1 MQKKIRIGLLDDH
14 QIVIDG
20 LIALLKNVPNIDVG
34 VVCNDSMKIEEVLL
48 DSQIDILL
56 TDVMMPGRNGF
67 EVAKLVREKFPTL
80 KVIVLTMSDN
90 GKHIKA
96 MMDEAHI
103 DGYLLKTCSKDDL
116 VKAIETVYLGGSY
129 FVEEIWG
136 ELESY
141 NEQLQHL
148 ESLNLT
154 PREIE
159 IMKQLAL
166 GKSNKQIA
174 NDLIISEHTVDSH
187 RKNIYRKSGAHTVVE
202 LLDFARANGLLE
214 Y

>member
-1 MQKKIRIGLLDDH
+1 MPKLINIGLLDDH

-20 LIALLKNVPNIDVG
+20 LIALLKNVENIEVKF
-34 VVCNDSMKIEEVLL
+34 VCNDSMTIEEKL
-48 DSQIDILL
+48 SATNIDILL

-67 EVAKLVREKFPTL
+67 EVAKIIREQFPTL
-80 KVIVLTMSDN
+80 KVIVLTMSGN

-96 MMDEAHI
+96 MIDEAHI
-103 DGYLLKTCSKDDL
+103 HGYLLKTCSKVDL
-116 VKAIETVYLGGSY
+116 VKAIETVYQGGKY
-129 FVEEIWG
+129 FVDEIWR
-136 ELESY
+136 ELETY

-187 RKNIYRKSGAHTVVE
+187 RKNIYRKSGAHSVVE
-202 LLDFARANGLLE
+202 LLDFARNHGFLD
-214 Y
+214 